1 MTHSFDN
8 LYQSPFDQRRS
19 AVMMM
24 DSLELL
30 TYFYRRYEKFFL
42 IWRQP
47 VPAVIINQVGYNLK
61 CLEYFQDVKVALGH
75 RLLCFTTGVH

>member
-8 LYQSPFDQRRS
+8 LYQSPFDRETLRS
-19 AVMMM
+19 H
-24 DSLELL
+24 DDLLELL

-75 RLLCFTTGVH
+75 RLLCFTMGVH